1 MAGFYFNSFHA
12 AAKNT
17 ILTRW
22 IIIKNC
28 KFSIMLMLNDTGN
41 IINPIFPPFL
51 WRSQSQIPAN
61 TSIMLII
68 KKTKIDSVNINELDS
83 IFSDEFIASRNTV
96 CNVSPWIILILI
108 FGVICR
114 QQRIL

>member
-1 MAGFYFNSFHA
+1 
-12 AAKNT
+12 
-17 ILTRW
+17 
-22 IIIKNC
+22 
-28 KFSIMLMLNDTGN
+28 MLNDTGN

-51 WRSQSQIPAN
+51 CRSHNQIPAN

-96 CNVSPWIILILI
+96 CNVSP
-108 FGVICR
+108 
-114 QQRIL
+114 